1 MHLKVIEDVFDGRSR
16 IEGRATAMRPK
27 VISNRITKD
36 TPTVEENKNAGRQ
49 ASQPRHNGAICSF
62 TKAADEEGQKS
73 QLVKESIVK

>member
-1 MHLKVIEDVFDGRSR
+1 
-16 IEGRATAMRPK
+16 MRPK

-36 TPTVEENKNAGRQ
+36 TPNVEENEDAGRQ

-73 QLVKESIVK
+73 QLVKESIVKECVLTYADIVENGKQIGN